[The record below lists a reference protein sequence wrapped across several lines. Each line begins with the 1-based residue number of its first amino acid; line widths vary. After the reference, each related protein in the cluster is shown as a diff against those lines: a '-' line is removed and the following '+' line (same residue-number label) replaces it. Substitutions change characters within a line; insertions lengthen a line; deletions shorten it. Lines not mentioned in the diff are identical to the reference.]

1 MQLNETADL
10 IEKLG
15 VPIVG
20 LLLIGWGFWK
30 IVKWLQGSL
39 TGKIAY
45 QTDILIQL
53 IDRIRVLQT
62 DILKLDTMVRT
73 KYGLDV
79 DENRI
84 SRADEPAKRTQTTL
98 GRQHIEAVTAPS
110 PITFHSDFTSEIMSS
125 SSVES

>member
-1 MQLNETADL
+1 MQLDQTTDL

-30 IVKWLQGSL
+30 IVKWLQDSL
-39 TGKIAY
+39 TGKIGY

-73 KYGLDV
+73 RFGLEV
-79 DENRI
+79 DEQRI
-84 SRADEPAKRTQTTL
+84 ERADEPVKKKRK
-98 GRQHIEAVTAPS
+98 
-110 PITFHSDFTSEIMSS
+110 
-125 SSVES
+125 

>member
-30 IVKWLQGSL
+30 IVKWLQDSL
-39 TGKIAY
+39 TGKIGY

-62 DILKLDTMVRT
+62 DILKLDTMIRT
-73 KYGLDV
+73 RFGLEV
-79 DENRI
+79 DEQRI
-84 SRADEPAKRTQTTL
+84 ERADEPVKKKRK
-98 GRQHIEAVTAPS
+98 
-110 PITFHSDFTSEIMSS
+110 
-125 SSVES
+125 

>member
-1 MQLNETADL
+1 MQFEQTADL

-15 VPIVG
+15 LPVVG

-30 IVKWLQGSL
+30 IVKWLQDSL
-39 TGKIAY
+39 TGKIGY
-45 QTDILIQL
+45 QTDILVQL

-62 DILKLDTMVRT
+62 DILKLDTMIRT

-84 SRADEPAKRTQTTL
+84 SRADEPVKRKR
-98 GRQHIEAVTAPS
+98 GR
-110 PITFHSDFTSEIMSS
+110 
-125 SSVES
+125 

>member
-20 LLLIGWGFWK
+20 LLLVGWGFWK
-30 IVKWLQGSL
+30 IVKWLQDSM
-39 TGKIAY
+39 TGKIGY

-62 DILKLDTMVRT
+62 DILKLDTMIRT
-73 KYGLDV
+73 RYGLEA
-79 DENRI
+79 DEHRI
-84 SRADEPAKRTQTTL
+84 ARADEPRKQVKKR
-98 GRQHIEAVTAPS
+98 S
-110 PITFHSDFTSEIMSS
+110 KD
-125 SSVES
+125 

>member
-1 MQLNETADL
+1 MQFEQTADL

-30 IVKWLQGSL
+30 IVKWLQDSL
-39 TGKIAY
+39 TGKIGY
-45 QTDILIQL
+45 QTEILVQL

-84 SRADEPAKRTQTTL
+84 SRADEPAKRKR
-98 GRQHIEAVTAPS
+98 GR
-110 PITFHSDFTSEIMSS
+110 
-125 SSVES
+125 

>member
-1 MQLNETADL
+1 MQFEQTADL

-30 IVKWLQGSL
+30 IVKWLQDSL
-39 TGKIAY
+39 TGKIGY

-62 DILKLDTMVRT
+62 DILKLDTMIRT
-73 KYGLDV
+73 RYGLEV

-84 SRADEPAKRTQTTL
+84 ERADEPSKKKRK
-98 GRQHIEAVTAPS
+98 
-110 PITFHSDFTSEIMSS
+110 
-125 SSVES
+125 

>member
-30 IVKWLQGSL
+30 IVKWLQDSL
-39 TGKIAY
+39 TGKIGY
-45 QTDILIQL
+45 QTGILIQL

-73 KYGLDV
+73 RFGLEV
-79 DENRI
+79 DEQRI
-84 SRADEPAKRTQTTL
+84 ERADEPSKKKRK
-98 GRQHIEAVTAPS
+98 
-110 PITFHSDFTSEIMSS
+110 
-125 SSVES
+125 

>member
-1 MQLNETADL
+1 MQLDQTAEL

-30 IVKWLQGSL
+30 IVKWLQDSL
-39 TGKIAY
+39 TGKIGY

-62 DILKLDTMVRT
+62 DILKLDTMIRT
-73 KYGLDV
+73 RFGLEV

-84 SRADEPAKRTQTTL
+84 ERADEPVKKKRK
-98 GRQHIEAVTAPS
+98 
-110 PITFHSDFTSEIMSS
+110 
-125 SSVES
+125 

>member
-1 MQLNETADL
+1 MQLDQTADL

-30 IVKWLQGSL
+30 IVKWLQDSL
-39 TGKIAY
+39 TGKIGY

-62 DILKLDTMVRT
+62 DILKLDTMIRIRF
-73 KYGLDV
+73 GLEV
-79 DENRI
+79 DEQRI
-84 SRADEPAKRTQTTL
+84 ERADEPVKKKRK
-98 GRQHIEAVTAPS
+98 
-110 PITFHSDFTSEIMSS
+110 
-125 SSVES
+125 

>member
-1 MQLNETADL
+1 MQFDQAADL

-15 VPIVG
+15 LPIVG

-30 IVKWLQGSL
+30 IVKWLQDSL
-39 TGKIAY
+39 TGKIGY
-45 QTDILIQL
+45 QTEIIIQL

-62 DILKLDTMVRT
+62 DILKLDTMIRT

-84 SRADEPAKRTQTTL
+84 SRADEPAKRK
-98 GRQHIEAVTAPS
+98 RNR
-110 PITFHSDFTSEIMSS
+110 
-125 SSVES
+125 

>member
-1 MQLNETADL
+1 MQLDQTADR

-30 IVKWLQGSL
+30 IVKWLQDSL
-39 TGKIAY
+39 TGKISY
-45 QTDILIQL
+45 QTDIIIQL

-73 KYGLDV
+73 KYGLEV

-84 SRADEPAKRTQTTL
+84 SRADEPAKRK
-98 GRQHIEAVTAPS
+98 RR
-110 PITFHSDFTSEIMSS
+110 
-125 SSVES
+125 

>member
-1 MQLNETADL
+1 MQLDQTADL

-30 IVKWLQGSL
+30 IVKWLQDSL
-39 TGKIAY
+39 TGKIGY

-62 DILKLDTMVRT
+62 DILKLDTMIRT
-73 KYGLDV
+73 RFGLEV
-79 DENRI
+79 DEQRI
-84 SRADEPAKRTQTTL
+84 ERADEPVKKKRK
-98 GRQHIEAVTAPS
+98 
-110 PITFHSDFTSEIMSS
+110 
-125 SSVES
+125 

>member
-30 IVKWLQGSL
+30 IVKWLQDSL
-39 TGKIAY
+39 TGKIGY
-45 QTDILIQL
+45 QTDILVQL

-62 DILKLDTMVRT
+62 DILKLDTMIRT
-73 KYGLDV
+73 RYGLEADQ
-79 DENRI
+79 ERI
-84 SRADEPAKRTQTTL
+84 ARADESANKKR
-98 GRQHIEAVTAPS
+98 GK
-110 PITFHSDFTSEIMSS
+110 
-125 SSVES
+125 

>member
-20 LLLIGWGFWK
+20 LLLVGWGFWK
-30 IVKWLQGSL
+30 IVKWLQDSM
-39 TGKIAY
+39 TGKIGY

-62 DILKLDTMVRT
+62 DILKLDTMIRT
-73 KYGLDV
+73 RYGLDA
-79 DENRI
+79 DEERI
-84 SRADEPAKRTQTTL
+84 SRADEPSRKKR
-98 GRQHIEAVTAPS
+98 GK
-110 PITFHSDFTSEIMSS
+110 
-125 SSVES
+125 

>member
-1 MQLNETADL
+1 MQLDQTADL

-30 IVKWLQGSL
+30 IVKWLQDSL
-39 TGKIAY
+39 TGKIGY
-45 QTDILIQL
+45 QTDILVQL

-73 KYGLDV
+73 KYGLEV

-84 SRADEPAKRTQTTL
+84 SRADEPAKRK
-98 GRQHIEAVTAPS
+98 RR
-110 PITFHSDFTSEIMSS
+110 
-125 SSVES
+125 

>member
-1 MQLNETADL
+1 MQLDQTAEL

-30 IVKWLQGSL
+30 IVKWLQDSL
-39 TGKIAY
+39 TGKIGY

-73 KYGLDV
+73 RFRLEV
-79 DENRI
+79 DEQRI
-84 SRADEPAKRTQTTL
+84 ERADEPSKKKRK
-98 GRQHIEAVTAPS
+98 
-110 PITFHSDFTSEIMSS
+110 
-125 SSVES
+125 

>member
-1 MQLNETADL
+1 MQLDQTADL

-30 IVKWLQGSL
+30 IVKWLQDSL
-39 TGKIAY
+39 TGKIGY
-45 QTDILIQL
+45 QTEILVQL

-62 DILKLDTMVRT
+62 DILKLDTMIRT

-84 SRADEPAKRTQTTL
+84 SRADEPAKKKRS
-98 GRQHIEAVTAPS
+98 R
-110 PITFHSDFTSEIMSS
+110 
-125 SSVES
+125 

>member
-1 MQLNETADL
+1 MQLDQTADL

-15 VPIVG
+15 LPIVG

-39 TGKIAY
+39 TGKIEY

-62 DILKLDTMVRT
+62 DILKLDTMIRIRF
-73 KYGLDV
+73 GLDA

-84 SRADEPAKRTQTTL
+84 ARADEPRTKSRKRNK
-98 GRQHIEAVTAPS
+98 
-110 PITFHSDFTSEIMSS
+110 D
-125 SSVES
+125 

>member
-1 MQLNETADL
+1 MQLDQTADL

-30 IVKWLQGSL
+30 IVKWLQDSL

-45 QTDILIQL
+45 QTDIIVQL

-73 KYGLDV
+73 KFGLEV
-79 DENRI
+79 DEKRI
-84 SRADEPAKRTQTTL
+84 ERADEPKR
-98 GRQHIEAVTAPS
+98 RS
-110 PITFHSDFTSEIMSS
+110 RNR
-125 SSVES
+125 

>member
-30 IVKWLQGSL
+30 IVKWLQDSL
-39 TGKIAY
+39 TGKIGY

-62 DILKLDTMVRT
+62 DILKLDTMIRT
-73 KYGLDV
+73 RFGLEV
-79 DENRI
+79 DEQRI
-84 SRADEPAKRTQTTL
+84 ERADEPMKKKRK
-98 GRQHIEAVTAPS
+98 
-110 PITFHSDFTSEIMSS
+110 
-125 SSVES
+125 

>member
-1 MQLNETADL
+1 MQFDQTADL

-15 VPIVG
+15 LPIVG

-39 TGKIAY
+39 TGKITY
-45 QTDILIQL
+45 QTEILVQL

-84 SRADEPAKRTQTTL
+84 ARADEPAKKTRK
-98 GRQHIEAVTAPS
+98 R
-110 PITFHSDFTSEIMSS
+110 
-125 SSVES
+125 

>member
-20 LLLIGWGFWK
+20 LLLVGWGFWK
-30 IVKWLQGSL
+30 IVKWLQDSM
-39 TGKIAY
+39 TGKIGY

-62 DILKLDTMVRT
+62 DILKLDTMIRT
-73 KYGLDV
+73 RYGLDA
-79 DENRI
+79 DEERI
-84 SRADEPAKRTQTTL
+84 SRADEPNRKKR
-98 GRQHIEAVTAPS
+98 GK
-110 PITFHSDFTSEIMSS
+110 
-125 SSVES
+125 

>member
-1 MQLNETADL
+1 MQLDQTAEL

-30 IVKWLQGSL
+30 IVKWLQDSL
-39 TGKIAY
+39 TGKIGY

-62 DILKLDTMVRT
+62 DILKLDTMIRT
-73 KYGLDV
+73 RFGLEV
-79 DENRI
+79 DEQRI
-84 SRADEPAKRTQTTL
+84 ERADEPSKKKRK
-98 GRQHIEAVTAPS
+98 
-110 PITFHSDFTSEIMSS
+110 
-125 SSVES
+125 

>member
-1 MQLNETADL
+1 MQLDQTAEL

-30 IVKWLQGSL
+30 IVKRLQDSL
-39 TGKIAY
+39 TGKIGY

-62 DILKLDTMVRT
+62 DILKLDTMIRT
-73 KYGLDV
+73 RFGLEV

-84 SRADEPAKRTQTTL
+84 ERADEPVKKKRK
-98 GRQHIEAVTAPS
+98 
-110 PITFHSDFTSEIMSS
+110 
-125 SSVES
+125 

>member
-30 IVKWLQGSL
+30 IVKWLQDSL
-39 TGKIAY
+39 TGKIGY
-45 QTDILIQL
+45 QTDIIIQL

-73 KYGLDV
+73 RFGLEV
-79 DENRI
+79 DEQRI
-84 SRADEPAKRTQTTL
+84 QRADEPAKKKRK
-98 GRQHIEAVTAPS
+98 
-110 PITFHSDFTSEIMSS
+110 
-125 SSVES
+125 

>member
-1 MQLNETADL
+1 MELTETAAL
-10 IEKLG
+10 IEQLG

-30 IVKWLQGSL
+30 VVKWLQDSV
-39 TGKIAY
+39 TGKISY

-73 KYGLDV
+73 RYGLEV
-79 DENRI
+79 DEIRI
-84 SRADEPAKRTQTTL
+84 TRADEPRNIKKRQPR
-98 GRQHIEAVTAPS
+98 GKN
-110 PITFHSDFTSEIMSS
+110 
-125 SSVES
+125 